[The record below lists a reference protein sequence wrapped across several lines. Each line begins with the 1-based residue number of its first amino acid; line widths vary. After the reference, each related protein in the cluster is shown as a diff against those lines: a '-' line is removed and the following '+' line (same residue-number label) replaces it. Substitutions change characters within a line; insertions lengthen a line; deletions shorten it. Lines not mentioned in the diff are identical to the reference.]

1 MKTVSITELKAKL
14 SQWIDTVR
22 EGEEVL
28 VTNRGRPVARI
39 QPVEGW
45 EDLDARTQWLI
56 RTGRARPPKRRG
68 RFDPGS
74 GERPKD
80 PEGLSLQFLIEERR
94 SGR

>member
-39 QPVEGW
+39 QPIEGW
-45 EDLDARTQWLI
+45 EDFDARTQWLI
-56 RTGRARPPKRRG
+56 RTGRAKPPERRG
-68 RFDPGS
+68 RLDLDR
-74 GERPKD
+74 ELPKD
-80 PEGLSLQFLIEERR
+80 PEGLSIQFLIEERR